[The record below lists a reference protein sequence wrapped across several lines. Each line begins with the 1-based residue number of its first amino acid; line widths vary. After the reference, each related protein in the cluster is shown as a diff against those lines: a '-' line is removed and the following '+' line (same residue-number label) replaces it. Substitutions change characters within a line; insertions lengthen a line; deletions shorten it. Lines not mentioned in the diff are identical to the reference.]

1 MVEAT
6 ASSHLEEVVGK
17 AAAVVLVMALDEV
30 LLDMLKDQLMMEE
43 EKGSQFQL
51 LVLQAHPLSFWSLI
65 NPIWFSIR
73 VPL

>member
-1 MVEAT
+1 MEEAT

-17 AAAVVLVMALDEV
+17 VVAVVLVVALDEV

-51 LVLQAHPLSFWSLI
+51 LVLQAHPLSF
-65 NPIWFSIR
+65 
-73 VPL
+73 